1 MVRYIVEES
10 IQNFKFWSGG
20 KDHADMLT
28 CDELETFEDYI
39 TEAFCEDPTDTDIND
54 LMWHDFDYVWES
66 VLSHS
71 IIDGH
76 YVRSDDVINAD
87 ETPINASM
95 TKDLIIE
102 RLELSD
108 DEAELLKQMFNKFYH
123 YDPCVNTVN
132 GIFEDIEDAMSE
144 QEDQVTETEQWLLE
158 SIQAYIEDHN
168 NLLFFNDCIAD

>member
-28 CDELETFEDYI
+28 YDELETFEDYI
-39 TEAFCEDPTDTDIND
+39 TESFCEDPTDTDIND

-66 VLSHS
+66 VLSHA
-71 IIDGH
+71 IIDDN
-76 YVRSDDVINAD
+76 YIRSDDVINAD
-87 ETPINASM
+87 ETPINALM

-108 DEAELLKQMFNKFYH
+108 DETELLKLMFNKFY
-123 YDPCVNTVN
+123 DDSGTNSVN
-132 GIFEDIEDAMSE
+132 GIFEEIEEAMSDN
-144 QEDQVTETEQWLLE
+144 EDNVTEREQWLLD
-158 SIQAYIEDHN
+158 SIQSYIEDHN
-168 NLLFFNDCIAD
+168 NLLYFNDCIAD

>member
-1 MVRYIVEES
+1 MLRYIVEES

-28 CDELETFEDYI
+28 HDELNTVEDFI
-39 TEAFCEDPTDTDIND
+39 TESYCEDPTDTAIND
-54 LMWHDFDYVWES
+54 LFWFDFDFLWES

-71 IIDGH
+71 IIDDH

-87 ETPINASM
+87 ETPM
-95 TKDLIIE
+95 VGGLTKDLIIE

-108 DEAELLKQMFNKFYH
+108 DEIELLNTMFDKFYN
-123 YDPCVNTVN
+123 DNGANTVN
-132 GIFEDIEDAMSE
+132 GIIEEIEEAMSDN
-144 QEDQVTETEQWLLE
+144 EDQATEREQWLLE

-168 NLLFFNDCIAD
+168 NLLYFNDCIAD